1 MVAEILQG
9 NETVCRDLRAATLCC
24 LGLQNVIRPLRR
36 IADIGASVADA
47 LHKRCRLALYEGVSK
62 CFRNHPDVKEL
73 YSYSLS
79 SGSDVVRLF
88 AKCGAKSRAPRK
100 IARTQTQGV
109 CGCA

>member
-47 LHKRCRLALYEGVSK
+47 LH
-62 CFRNHPDVKEL
+62 
-73 YSYSLS
+73 
-79 SGSDVVRLF
+79 
-88 AKCGAKSRAPRK
+88 
-100 IARTQTQGV
+100 
-109 CGCA
+109 